1 MCFINS
7 WGFWLGRSQML
18 ELISGK
24 TIIHKKVKM
33 LAPLIT
39 AAQKYRRH
47 NKNIYLLFWRRW
59 SPVYSI
65 ICCSKFASINCC
77 PLYPGWNAINPAP
90 IPFLHSELHFWPMR
104 YCWVAIMIRQLDR
117 PDSKSILFH
126 VVFASIPAIEITNQL
141 RSPAA

>member
-18 ELISGK
+18 ELISGQDNHPQK
-24 TIIHKKVKM
+24 GENACSLDYSCSEYTWHK
-33 LAPLIT
+33 
-39 AAQKYRRH
+39 
-47 NKNIYLLFWRRW
+47 KNIYLLFWRRW

-104 YCWVAIMIRQLDR
+104 YCWVAIMIRQPDR
-117 PDSKSILFH
+117 PDSKLILFH
-126 VVFASIPAIEITNQL
+126 VVFASIPGIEITNQL
-141 RSPAA
+141 CSPAV